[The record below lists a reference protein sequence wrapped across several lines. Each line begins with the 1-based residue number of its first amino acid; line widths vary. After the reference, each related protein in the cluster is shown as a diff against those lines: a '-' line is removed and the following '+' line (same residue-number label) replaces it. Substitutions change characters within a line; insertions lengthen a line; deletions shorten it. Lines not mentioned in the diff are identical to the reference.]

1 MMKFYTLDVF
11 TNQLFS
17 GNQLA
22 VFPDGE
28 GLSDDDMQ
36 KIAIE
41 FNFSETV
48 FVFDDEQTNFQL
60 RIFTPGG
67 EIPFAG
73 HPTIGTA
80 FLLAKLGKFNLNA
93 GETEVVFREGVGDV
107 PVTVFR
113 DGQNKIWTQ
122 LKAPCP
128 PDFYTDCPCKQDL
141 AQMLSLEMDDLMVD
155 NFVVEGASCGLP
167 FLLIPLASKEA
178 LGKAKIDLGI
188 WERVLKN
195 SWSPHVYIFVQ
206 TGYSSFQVRMF
217 APALNITEDPAT
229 GSAATAFAGYL
240 AKYQPE
246 SEGCWSWDIFQGSE
260 MGRPSRIKAIAL
272 KQNNR
277 IKEIKVGGESIIVT
291 EGNLKLS

>member
-1 MMKFYTLDVF
+1 MKFYTLDVF

-22 VFPDGE
+22 VFPEVED
-28 GLSDDDMQ
+28 LSDEVMQ

-48 FVFDDEQTNFQL
+48 FVFTDSKADFRL

-80 FLLAKLGKFNLNA
+80 FLLAKLGKFDLNS
-93 GETEVVFREGVGDV
+93 EQREIILREGVGDV
-107 PVTVFR
+107 PVTIFR
-113 DGQNKIWTQ
+113 EQGDKIWTQ
-122 LKAPCP
+122 LQAPSTP
-128 PDFYTDCPCKQDL
+128 EFYLDCPSREDL
-141 AQMLSLEMDDLMVD
+141 AQVLSLGIDDLMVD
-155 NFVVEGASCGLP
+155 DFVPMGASCGLP
-167 FLLIPLASKEA
+167 FLLIPLRDRDA
-178 LGKAKIDLGI
+178 LGRAKVDLGV
-188 WERVLKN
+188 WERVLKDF
-195 SWSPHVYIFVQ
+195 WSPHVYLFVP
-206 TGYSSFQVRMF
+206 TGKDSFQVRMF

-240 AKYQPE
+240 AKYKHGD
-246 SEGCWSWDIFQGSE
+246 GCWCWTIEQGLE

-272 KQNNR
+272 KRNN
-277 IKEIKVGGESIIVT
+277 IIEEIKVGGESVIVT
-291 EGNLKLS
+291 EGILNL

>member
-1 MMKFYTLDVF
+1 MKFYTLDVF

-22 VFPDGE
+22 VFPEAE
-28 GLSDDDMQ
+28 GLTTEIMQ

-48 FVFDDEQTNFQL
+48 FVFDDEDTDFYL

-80 FLLAKLGKFNLNA
+80 FLLAKLGKFSLDSE
-93 GETEVVFREGVGDV
+93 ETEVMFREGVGNV
-107 PVTVFR
+107 PVMVFKNE
-113 DGQNKIWTQ
+113 DGKIWTQ

-128 PDFYTDCPCKQDL
+128 PEFYTDCPSRKDL
-141 AQMLSLEMDDLMVD
+141 AQVLSLDLDDLMVD

-167 FLLIPLASKEA
+167 FLLIPLASLEA
-178 LGKAKIDLGI
+178 LSRAKINLGV
-188 WERVLKN
+188 WQRVLKDF
-195 SWSPHVYIFVQ
+195 WSPHVYIFVP
-206 TGYSSFQVRMF
+206 TGKDSFQGRMF

-240 AKYQPE
+240 AKYQAQ
-246 SEGCWSWDIFQGSE
+246 SEGCWRWNIAQGLE
-260 MGRPSRIKAIAL
+260 MGRPSQIRAIAL
-272 KQNNR
+272 KQNHIIN
-277 IKEIKVGGESIIVT
+277 EIKVGGESVIVT
-291 EGNLKLS
+291 EGDLKLN